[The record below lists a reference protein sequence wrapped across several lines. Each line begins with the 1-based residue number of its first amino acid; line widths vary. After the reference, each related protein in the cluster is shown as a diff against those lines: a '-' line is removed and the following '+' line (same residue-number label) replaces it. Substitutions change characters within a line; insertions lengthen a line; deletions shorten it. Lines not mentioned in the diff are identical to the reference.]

1 MRRLKKAFSVDDEAR
16 INYFL
21 VADEMKGDDRKKGFF
36 EKVKDWIGRTQK
48 QKQKG
53 GAA

>member
-21 VADEMKGDDRKKGFF
+21 VADELKSDDQKKGFF
-36 EKVKDWIGRTQK
+36 EKVKDWIRGIQK
-48 QKQKG
+48 QNRKE
-53 GAA
+53 A